1 MNPDSLELVSR
12 PTLPYDRRMA
22 TNLDL
27 EFAHAVVYVC
37 DMEKMLDFYT
47 RVLGFEITDRGP
59 LGPGDQP
66 EIVFMSQTA
75 THHHQIAFLD
85 VRKEPGRSNNV
96 NHLAFR
102 SSGTLDDLRAL
113 HDVLDADEEV
123 TDIRPLSHGNAW
135 SVYFSDPEGNG
146 VEIFIDTPWHVPQP
160 QGEPIDFSKSNE
172 EIFTYTEDLFAAE
185 VDLSP
190 LTEFYAQRAEH
201 LANRNARPEQ
211 LPAN

>member
-1 MNPDSLELVSR
+1 
-12 PTLPYDRRMA
+12 MA

-37 DMEKMLDFYT
+37 DMPTMLDFYT
-47 RVLGFEITDRGP
+47 GVLGFEITDRGP
-59 LGPGDQP
+59 LGPDEGSP
-66 EIVFMSQTA
+66 EIVFLSQTA

-85 VRKEPGRSNNV
+85 VRKEPGRSNSL

-102 SSGTLDDLRAL
+102 SSGTLDDLRTL
-113 HDVLDADEEV
+113 HDVLDADASV

-135 SVYFSDPEGNG
+135 SVYFADPEGNG

-160 QGEPIDFSKSNE
+160 QGKPIDLSKTND
-172 EIFTYTEDLFAAE
+172 EIFAYTEDAFAAE

-190 LTEFYAQRAEH
+190 LPEFYAQRAEH
-201 LANRNARPEQ
+201 LARRNA
-211 LPAN
+211 